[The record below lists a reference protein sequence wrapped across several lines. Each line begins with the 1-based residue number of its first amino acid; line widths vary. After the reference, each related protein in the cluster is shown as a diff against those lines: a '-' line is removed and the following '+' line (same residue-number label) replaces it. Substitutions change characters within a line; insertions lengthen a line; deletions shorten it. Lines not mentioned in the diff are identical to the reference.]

1 MKKWCQS
8 KIIKMLRVSL
18 SPSTPGRESNN
29 LEKIKILR
37 LVTVLFSRYKRI
49 FSVGTMGIT
58 TYNPS
63 SLDVTNRWAYSD
75 FVSLQPQK
83 NLGTTQNE
91 FVITMR
97 KEKKLD
103 HMKFS
108 TEHRTQLMTEA
119 LKFRHCFA
127 EKPREILVSWSV
139 VFFCQLGWLSKF

>member
-1 MKKWCQS
+1 
-8 KIIKMLRVSL
+8 MLRVSL
-18 SPSTPGRESNN
+18 SQSTRGRESNN
-29 LEKIKILR
+29 AEKNKEA
-37 LVTVLFSRYKRI
+37 VFVKVFFSRYKRI

-63 SLDVTNRWAYSD
+63 SLEVTNRWAYSD

-97 KEKKLD
+97 KDKKLD

-108 TEHRTQLMTEA
+108 TEHRAQLMTEA

-127 EKPREILVSWSV
+127 EKPREILVS
-139 VFFCQLGWLSKF
+139 